1 MKCVQWLLL
10 LTAVNDCVDG
20 NDDAAR
26 LWSLDAQHHDHPNTN
41 RTRSPKWFE
50 ALPTPPCP
58 SDWNE
63 SQAQLADDIAM
74 VRRHALLRAVA
85 CSSSVRNRTTA
96 TPPRAFFNDDSTGQP
111 RGWLALCRRCV
122 SEGFCDDEGDD
133 ARAAAHAEA
142 SGGRGARHDRR
153 EHGVAGWWLGWWS
166 LLPSPFVPPRAAFFV
181 VLAEHSTDALHV
193 YDGRHRDRHSFSC
206 GKRANERS
214 QLADR

>member
-74 VRRHALLRAVA
+74 VRRHALLRVVA

-122 SEGFCDDEGDD
+122 SEGFCDDGFSCRIIGVRLCIRLCS
-133 ARAAAHAEA
+133 ARVRSAVWDYHI
-142 SGGRGARHDRR
+142 S
-153 EHGVAGWWLGWWS
+153 W
-166 LLPSPFVPPRAAFFV
+166 
-181 VLAEHSTDALHV
+181 
-193 YDGRHRDRHSFSC
+193 SFSF
-206 GKRANERS
+206 AVTS
-214 QLADR
+214 SAHVWHWQY